1 MRNITL
7 ILIPHLSMHLHSAL
21 NVKLDI
27 KLNLLDPIVKDTA
40 SQFSGDL
47 TRVNYSQGSLCS
59 IKRSHPRG
67 LIIKFGFLIQC
78 LV

>member
-7 ILIPHLSMHLHSAL
+7 ILIPHLSMPLHSAL
-21 NVKLDI
+21 KLNI
-27 KLNLLDPIVKDTA
+27 KLKILDPNVNYTA

-59 IKRSHPRG
+59 IKRSHPYG
-67 LIIKFGFLIQC
+67 LIIKFGF
-78 LV
+78 